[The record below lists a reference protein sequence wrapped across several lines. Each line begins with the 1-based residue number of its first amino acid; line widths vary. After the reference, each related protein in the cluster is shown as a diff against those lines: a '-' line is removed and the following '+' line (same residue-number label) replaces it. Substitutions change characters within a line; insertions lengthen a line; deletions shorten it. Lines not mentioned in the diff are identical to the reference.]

1 MHFITLIRR
10 FVPPYKGQMAL
21 NILFNLVSTV
31 LSLFSFAAIIPV
43 LRILFGLSTEEAVR
57 VDISAV
63 SGLQELIAGLRT
75 NMYCLLNEQIALHGA
90 GYVLFLL
97 GLFLVLMTG
106 LKCLTAWLANYNM
119 VPIRTGVLRDL
130 RQQLYDKVLTLPMGY
145 FTEARRG
152 DVISRMTNDVG
163 EVEASIMSA
172 LDILF
177 KDPVMILVYL
187 VTLLVISWQ
196 LTLFVLLL
204 MPVAVFLIGR
214 IGRSLKR
221 ASARGQEQN
230 AEILSSI
237 DETLLGLRV
246 VKGFNAQDKLRLR
259 FTALINAT
267 RATFN
272 RINRRYYLAHPLSEF
287 LGTALIAVILWFGGM
302 LILSDHATIDAATFI
317 YYLVIFYSIINPAKD
332 LSKASYGIRRGMASL
347 ERIDAILNT
356 VSDIRE
362 PEQAKA
368 VTFDKTIAFDHVHFG
383 YNREREVLTDIVLE
397 VEKGKTVALVGQ
409 SGSGKTTLT
418 DLVPRFYDPQQGAIT
433 IDGTDIR
440 SFRTR
445 DLRAL
450 MGIVCQEPI
459 LFNDTVYNNIAFGVD
474 TTQPAPAGMS
484 WPEAVEQA
492 ARIANAH
499 EFIARMPEGYQTVI
513 GDRGSRLSGGQ
524 RQRLSIA
531 RAILKNPPILILDEA
546 TSALDSESE
555 RLVQEALE
563 HLMQERTTLV
573 VAHRLSTIR
582 HADLICVMHEGR
594 IVERGTH
601 EDLYALG
608 GYYTKLVDMQ
618 Q

>member
-1 MHFITLIRR
+1 
-10 FVPPYKGQMAL
+10 MAL
-21 NILFNLVSTV
+21 NILFNLLSTI

-43 LRILFGLSTEEAVR
+43 LRILFGLTAV
-57 VDISAV
+57 DAQYTDLASV
-63 SGLQELIAGLRT
+63 SGIQETMAALRS
-75 NMYCLLNEQIALHGA
+75 NLYCMLNEQIAIHGSSFI
-90 GYVLFLL
+90 LLQL
-97 GLFLVLMTG
+97 GLFLVIMTG
-106 LKCLTAWLANYNM
+106 LKCGAAWLANYYM

-130 RQQLYDKVLTLPMGY
+130 RQQLYDKVLSLPMGY

-163 EVEASIMSA
+163 EVEGSIMSA

-187 VTLLVISWQ
+187 ITLIVISWQ
-196 LTLFVLLL
+196 LTVFVLLL
-204 MPVAVFLIGR
+204 MPVAVFFIGR

-221 ASARGQEQN
+221 ASNKGQEQN

-246 VKGFNAQDKLRLR
+246 VKGFNAQHKLRER
-259 FTALINAT
+259 FNTLINAT

-287 LGTALIAVILWFGGM
+287 LGTTLIAIILWFGGL
-302 LILSDHATIDAATFI
+302 LILSDHATIDASTFI

-332 LSKASYGIRRGMASL
+332 LSRASYGIRRGMASL
-347 ERIDAILNT
+347 ERIDKILNT
-356 VSDIRE
+356 QSNIHE
-362 PEQAKA
+362 PEHPAHLTQD
-368 VTFDKTIAFDHVHFG
+368 TFREGLAFEHVHFS
-383 YNREREVLTDIVLE
+383 YQPDREVLTDICLQIP
-397 VEKGKTVALVGQ
+397 KGKTIALVGQ
-409 SGSGKTTLT
+409 SGSGKTTMT
-418 DLVPRFYDPQQGAIT
+418 DLVPRFYDPNQGAVT
-433 IDGTDIR
+433 LDGTDIR
-440 SFRTR
+440 AFSTH

-450 MGIVCQEPI
+450 MGIVCQEPV
-459 LFNDTVYNNIAFGVD
+459 LFNDTVYNNITFGVD
-474 TTQPAPAGMS
+474 TTQPAPNGLS

-499 EFIARMPEGYQTVI
+499 EFIAQMPEGYETNI

-546 TSALDSESE
+546 TSALDTESE

-563 HLMQERTTLV
+563 HLMKERTTLV
-573 VAHRLSTIR
+573 VAHRLSTIK

-601 EDLYALG
+601 DDLYALG

-618 Q
+618 K